1 MSAAPMPTRPSVRNP
16 TGFPRRSRFRPT
28 SPPIRSAGKRRKSA
42 SAKRLSNSRTGWA
55 ISIEAHR
62 PNGRAPGRSSPLG
75 LGSLA
80 SIPRGGVAERPIAAV
95 LKTAVPQGTRGSNPL
110 ASAIPAPGRA
120 RRDPWGRSSA
130 YFLRS
135 IPGVPRSRGSPSM
148 PKTRLLIACQ
158 PRTGSNWL
166 CSLLQSHPQIL
177 CHHEVFHH
185 DEIYY
190 AVGHRDG
197 RLSHLGSTHER
208 DRDPLGFL
216 EQLWH
221 EDFGRSVVGIK
232 LLDGQAPEVLAR
244 LLADTQ
250 VRKLVLRR
258 QSRVRAY
265 VSLLRARETGFWA
278 RTSYDGVAVRVE
290 ARELLEF

>member
-1 MSAAPMPTRPSVRNP
+1 
-16 TGFPRRSRFRPT
+16 
-28 SPPIRSAGKRRKSA
+28 
-42 SAKRLSNSRTGWA
+42 
-55 ISIEAHR
+55 
-62 PNGRAPGRSSPLG
+62 
-75 LGSLA
+75 
-80 SIPRGGVAERPIAAV
+80 
-95 LKTAVPQGTRGSNPL
+95 
-110 ASAIPAPGRA
+110 
-120 RRDPWGRSSA
+120 
-130 YFLRS
+130 
-135 IPGVPRSRGSPSM
+135 M

-177 CHHEVFHH
+177 CHHEVFHP

-244 LLADTQ
+244 LLADTR

-265 VSLLRARETGFWA
+265 VSLLRARETGKRA
-278 RTSYDGVAVRVE
+278 RSAYDGVTVEVR
-290 ARELLEF
+290 APELLEFARRYDAYYARLRAATAAQPALEIVYEDLQREPREIERVLGFLGVEAAESPLVARTEKQSRDSLREAIRNFDELELALRGSALAQELAESCAAQAAGGSAP

>member
-1 MSAAPMPTRPSVRNP
+1 
-16 TGFPRRSRFRPT
+16 
-28 SPPIRSAGKRRKSA
+28 
-42 SAKRLSNSRTGWA
+42 
-55 ISIEAHR
+55 
-62 PNGRAPGRSSPLG
+62 
-75 LGSLA
+75 
-80 SIPRGGVAERPIAAV
+80 
-95 LKTAVPQGTRGSNPL
+95 
-110 ASAIPAPGRA
+110 
-120 RRDPWGRSSA
+120 
-130 YFLRS
+130 
-135 IPGVPRSRGSPSM
+135 M

-177 CHHEVFHH
+177 CHHEVFHP

-290 ARELLEF
+290 ARELLESPDCARRPARSLRWRSSTRSSSAIRACSRACSSSWASTPRPSSCARTPRARAATRSGKRSATSTRWSWRCAAARSRRNWPGTPPPSASATPRAERACALQASGVPSRAAARRGG